1 VVGGR
6 YILIKSNRKID
17 SRGGSPR
24 ASTRSPEEKM
34 SEQCDAMM
42 IKNMKPVKKADHFVE
57 VIGKTDEHLAKLL
70 EYEHQNF
77 ID

>member
-1 VVGGR
+1 
-6 YILIKSNRKID
+6 
-17 SRGGSPR
+17 
-24 ASTRSPEEKM
+24 
-34 SEQCDAMM
+34 MM